1 MEEMKNIN
9 VKWQELD
16 DMVMEIGQKI
26 HHVTDLLGLA
36 YLGMMKLN
44 SQDDSYELS
53 TVSIVEDYLK
63 TLEKEEITVLHEKLE
78 ELKEASQP

>member
-16 DMVMEIGQKI
+16 DIVMEIGQKI